1 MMRVALRG
9 LAGRKFRA
17 SLTALAI
24 VLGVAMVSGTYVFTD
39 TITKGFDTI
48 FTESFENADAVVS
61 GKDAL
66 SSSEESTSIG
76 FSADVLTKVSALP
89 EVEVAGGA
97 IVDEATLIDKDG
109 RAISSGDSGGVALS
123 VDPDEQRFNPLTL
136 VAGAWPR
143 GPGQIAIDRATAD
156 TKDFALGD
164 SIRVVAIGPAQR
176 FRVTGIAEFGSLDSL
191 GGATIGVFD
200 VPTAQRLFH
209 KQGKLDEIQ
218 IVAKPGVPTAELVR
232 EIRPLLPP
240 TAQVKSSDA
249 HAEASTDAVSK
260 ELDIL
265 EYFLLTFGGIALFVG
280 AFVIAN
286 TLAITV
292 AQRTR
297 ELATLRTIGASRGQ
311 VLWSVVL
318 EALVVGLL
326 ASVAGLFLGL
336 GLASVLSALFD
347 AAGIALPESGT
358 VLAARTV
365 AVSLAVGVGITL
377 LASLRPALRA
387 TRVPPIA
394 AVREGYVM
402 PPSRLTRYA
411 PVAALAV
418 TALGVAGL
426 VHGVFVDQLSTVSR
440 LASVGVGAMLLFL
453 GVALIA
459 PRLIRPL
466 AFLLGWP
473 ATRIGGAAGTLA
485 RDNARRNPGRT
496 ASTAAALMI
505 GLALVTF
512 VAVLGN
518 GLRSSFS
525 DAVDEIFVSDYALTA
540 QGDFS
545 PLTAAAA
552 DAAEQ
557 AEGVEVVSGL
567 RGGEGRAL
575 GEAVFV
581 TGVEPDVTEI
591 VHVNWQEGPASVPA
605 ELGRSGA
612 FVLDEYAEEHGL
624 TVGSP
629 LSLQA
634 PTGKTLSL
642 TVKGIV
648 DPPKGGSP
656 FGPIS
661 ISTAAFDAAY
671 PQPRNDFT
679 FVNMQGGVSAKNTA
693 SLQRAL
699 ADFPDAQVQTRDQ
712 FKKSR
717 LATMSRFL
725 NVLYAL
731 LGLSVI
737 VSLFGMVNTL
747 VLTVF
752 ERTRELGMLRAV
764 GMTRR
769 QVRRMIRHEGIVT
782 ALIGAALG
790 IGVGMFLALLTTQAL
805 SDEGIV
811 FRVPYGSLLVFVLA
825 AIAAGILAAVL
836 PARRA
841 SRLNV
846 LNALQYE

>member
-66 SSSEESTSIG
+66 SSSDESTSIG
-76 FSADVLTKVSALP
+76 FSADVLAKVSALP

-109 RAISSGDSGGVALS
+109 GAISSGDSSGVALS

-136 VAGAWPR
+136 AAGEWPR
-143 GPGQIAIDRATAD
+143 GAGQIAIDRATAD

-191 GGATIGVFD
+191 GGATIAVFD

-218 IVAKPGVPTAELVR
+218 VVAKPGVPTAELVR
-232 EIRPLLPP
+232 KIRPLLPP

-249 HAEASTDAVSK
+249 HAEASTGAVSK

-326 ASVAGLFLGL
+326 ASVVGLFLGL
-336 GLASVLSALFD
+336 GLASVLGALFD
-347 AAGIALPESGT
+347 AAGISLPESGT

-402 PPSRLTRYA
+402 PPSSLARYA

-426 VHGVFVDQLSTVSR
+426 VHGVFVDQLSTTSR
-440 LASVGVGAMLLFL
+440 LASLGVGAVLLFL

-485 RDNARRNPGRT
+485 RENARRNPGRT

-512 VAVLGN
+512 VAVLGS

-552 DAAEQ
+552 AAAEK

-567 RGGEGRAL
+567 RGGEGRAF
-575 GEAVFV
+575 GESVFV

-591 VHVNWQEGPASVPA
+591 LHVDWQEGSASVPA
-605 ELGRSGA
+605 DLGRTGA

-629 LSLQA
+629 LSLQT

-642 TVKGIV
+642 TVEGIV
-648 DPPKGGSP
+648 DQPKGGSP

-661 ISTAAFDAAY
+661 ISTAAFDASYA
-671 PQPRNDFT
+671 QPRNDFT
-679 FVNMQGGVSAKNTA
+679 FVNMEGGVSAQNTA

>member
-1 MMRVALRG
+1 MIRVALRG

-24 VLGVAMVSGTYVFTD
+24 VLGVAMVSGTYIFTD

-48 FTESFENADAVVS
+48 FTESFENADAVIS

-66 SSSEESTSIG
+66 STSEESTSIG
-76 FSADVLTKVSALP
+76 FSADVLAKVSALP
-89 EVEVAGGA
+89 EVQVAGRA

-109 RAISSGDSGGVALS
+109 GAISSGDSGGVALS

-136 VAGAWPR
+136 TAGAWPR
-143 GPGQIAIDRATAD
+143 GARQIAIDRSTAD
-156 TKDFALGD
+156 TRDISLGD
-164 SIRVVAIGPAQR
+164 SIRVVAIGPAQS

-191 GGATIGVFD
+191 GGATIAVFD

-218 IVAKPGVPTAELVR
+218 VVAKPGVPTAELVR
-232 EIRPLLPP
+232 KIGPLLPP

-265 EYFLLTFGGIALFVG
+265 EYFLLAFGGIALFVG

-336 GLASVLSALFD
+336 GLASVLGALFD

-365 AVSLAVGVGITL
+365 GVSLAVGVGITL

-402 PPSRLTRYA
+402 PPSRLARYA

-426 VHGVFVDQLSTVSR
+426 VYGIFADHLSTTSR
-440 LASVGVGAMLLFL
+440 LASLGVGAILLFL

-466 AFLLGWP
+466 AFVLGWP
-473 ATRIGGAAGTLA
+473 ATRIGGAAGALA
-485 RDNARRNPGRT
+485 RENTRRNPGRT

-512 VAVLGN
+512 VAVLGS

-545 PLTAAAA
+545 PLAAAAA
-552 DAAEQ
+552 DAAEK

-591 VHVNWQEGPASVPA
+591 VHIDWQEGSTHVPA
-605 ELGRSGA
+605 QLGRTGV
-612 FVLDEYAEEHGL
+612 FVMDEYAEKHAL

-629 LSLQA
+629 LSLQT
-634 PTGKTLSL
+634 PTGRTLSL
-642 TVKGIV
+642 TIRGIV
-648 DPPKGGSP
+648 DAPKGGSP
-656 FGPIS
+656 FGPVS
-661 ISTAAFDAAY
+661 ISTAAFDASY

-679 FVNMQGGVSAKNTA
+679 FVNMQGGVTAQNTA

-699 ADFPDAQVQTRDQ
+699 ADFPDAQVQTREQ
-712 FKKSR
+712 FKNSR
-717 LATMSRFL
+717 LATMTKFL

-790 IGVGMFLALLTTQAL
+790 IGVGMFLALLATRAL
-805 SDEGIV
+805 ADEGIV
-811 FRVPYGSLLVFVLA
+811 FRVPYGSLLVFVLV

-846 LNALQYE
+846 LNSLQYE

>member
-39 TITKGFDTI
+39 TISKGFDTI
-48 FTESFENADAVVS
+48 FTESFQNADAVVS

-76 FSADVLTKVSALP
+76 FSGDVLAKVSALP
-89 EVEVAGGA
+89 EVEVAGGT

-109 RAISSGDSGGVALS
+109 GAISSGDSAGVALS

-143 GPGQIAIDRATAD
+143 GAGEIAIDRATAE

-191 GGATIGVFD
+191 GGATIAVFD
-200 VPTAQRLFH
+200 VPTAQRLFRKH
-209 KQGKLDEIQ
+209 GKLDEIQ
-218 IVAKPGVPTAELVR
+218 VVAKPGVPTAELVR
-232 EIRPLLPP
+232 KIRPLLPP

-402 PPSRLTRYA
+402 PPSRLARYA

-440 LASVGVGAMLLFL
+440 LASVGVGAILLFL

-485 RDNARRNPGRT
+485 RENARRNPGRT

-552 DAAEQ
+552 AAAEK

-567 RGGEGRAL
+567 RGGEGRAF
-575 GEAVFV
+575 GESVFV
-581 TGVEPDVTEI
+581 TGVEPDLTEI
-591 VHVNWQEGPASVPA
+591 VHVDWQEGSTSVPA
-605 ELGRSGA
+605 ELGRTGA
-612 FVLDEYAEEHGL
+612 FVMDEYAEEHGL
-624 TVGSP
+624 TVGGP
-629 LSLQA
+629 LRLQT

-648 DPPKGGSP
+648 DQPQGGSP

-661 ISTAAFDAAY
+661 VSTAAFDAAY

-679 FVNMQGGVSAKNTA
+679 FVNMQGGVSAQNTA

-717 LATMSRFL
+717 LATMSKFL